1 MKVGLLGNQ
10 NKIRSSQVIE
20 EMSAFLRD
28 NGHVVTVFNA
38 YSEIDGVDV
47 VLVLGG
53 DGAILHSAV
62 YAARKNIK
70 IIGINYGTLGFLA
83 EYERNEREKV
93 KDLLLALETSSC
105 RVVKRSLLQVTIGE
119 KQYYA
124 LNEVAIQRDYG
135 LLSMNSKQIL
145 GVEISATAGCDVIS
159 GDGVL
164 ICTPTGSTAYSL
176 SAGGAILTP
185 DVPVFMMTPIC
196 AFSMRARPIVF
207 ADTEE
212 FTVEIKK
219 GKAII
224 QMDGGTVAA
233 LPEGG
238 RISIKKAPF
247 TADFPIQDTS
257 DFFAKVR
264 NKLNG

>member
-93 KDLLLALETSSC
+93 KDLLAALETSSC

-135 LLSMNSKQIL
+135 LLSMNSST
-145 GVEISATAGCDVIS
+145 SAWS
-159 GDGVL
+159 
-164 ICTPTGSTAYSL
+164 
-176 SAGGAILTP
+176 
-185 DVPVFMMTPIC
+185 
-196 AFSMRARPIVF
+196 
-207 ADTEE
+207 
-212 FTVEIKK
+212 
-219 GKAII
+219 
-224 QMDGGTVAA
+224 AA
-233 LPEGG
+233 L
-238 RISIKKAPF
+238 RAIRKWSSSTKAAMPMCC
-247 TADFPIQDTS
+247 
-257 DFFAKVR
+257 
-264 NKLNG
+264 

>member
-93 KDLLLALETSSC
+93 KDLLSALVSFLLPLVCSSLSSIPYC
-105 RVVKRSLLQVTIGE
+105 LEVSSISLTNLFSFTVSINSARHITI
-119 KQYYA
+119 
-124 LNEVAIQRDYG
+124 
-135 LLSMNSKQIL
+135 SP
-145 GVEISATAGCDVIS
+145 ATA
-159 GDGVL
+159 
-164 ICTPTGSTAYSL
+164 
-176 SAGGAILTP
+176 
-185 DVPVFMMTPIC
+185 
-196 AFSMRARPIVF
+196 R
-207 ADTEE
+207 
-212 FTVEIKK
+212 
-219 GKAII
+219 
-224 QMDGGTVAA
+224 
-233 LPEGG
+233 
-238 RISIKKAPF
+238 
-247 TADFPIQDTS
+247 
-257 DFFAKVR
+257 
-264 NKLNG
+264 